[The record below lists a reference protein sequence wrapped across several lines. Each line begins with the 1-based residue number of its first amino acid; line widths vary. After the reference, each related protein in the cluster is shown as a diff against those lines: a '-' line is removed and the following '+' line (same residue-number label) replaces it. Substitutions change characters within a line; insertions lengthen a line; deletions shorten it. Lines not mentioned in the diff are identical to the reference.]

1 MANRKNYSFDM
12 LIASGYNAEH
22 TFNHK
27 FGAVPAMG
35 IGKTGTVWDID
46 DTPYPWDALDPA
58 TNIHVVHDSD
68 DAGLELVIQGLDSE
82 YRALEET
89 ITLTGTDT
97 AGLEN
102 FHRVNRA
109 FLLNG
114 TNAENIDIRAGAIA
128 GTIVARITKGMAQTL
143 MAVFTVPRHCTAYLH
158 RVTTTVA
165 AGGDCTGL
173 IYIRYNGSGD
183 STTPPLRI
191 AHTYEVQG
199 DGGQYFYDFAFPL
212 SIPEQS
218 DIDMQIAMRS
228 NKRRATCTMDLLLV
242 ENDHST

>member
-12 LIASGYNAEH
+12 LIASGYNADH
-22 TFNHK
+22 SFNHK
-27 FGAVPAMG
+27 FGAAPKMKAD
-35 IGKTGTVWDID
+35 KTGTVWDID

-68 DAGLELVIQGLDSE
+68 DAGLELVVQGLDSE

-102 FHRVNRA
+102 FHRINRA

-114 TNAENIDIRAGAIA
+114 TNAEHIDIRAGADD

-158 RVTTTVA
+158 RVTTTVEK
-165 AGGDCTGL
+165 GGDCTGL
-173 IYIRYNGSGD
+173 IYFRYNGTGD
-183 STTPPLRI
+183 STTSPLRI

-212 SIPEQS
+212 AIPEQS
-218 DIDMQIAMRS
+218 DIDMQVAMRTK
-228 NKRRATCTMDLLLV
+228 NTRVTCTMDLLLV